1 MREHN
6 ERDRMKPH
14 AARLFGLIMSV
25 LTAAL
30 IPSHGIAQS
39 TDAAAY
45 PARAVRLVVPYG
57 PGGVSDIIGRVLAQ
71 KMSETLGQTMVVDNR
86 AGAGGMVGTGAV
98 AKSTADG
105 YTIVL
110 SSLSAYA
117 IGPRMVKVQPY
128 DPVNDFTAIGAVAL
142 TPTILTAGTDAPFR
156 TVRELVAHAKANPG
170 KLNYGSSGIGSVA
183 HISAELLRN
192 AAGVDLVH
200 VPYKSA
206 ALSYPDMISGNLAMV
221 FDALPSAIVHVRS
234 GKARPIAMMS
244 ERRSPRLPEVPTFAE
259 AGYPAVT
266 LRLWVGLH
274 GPAGMPA
281 AVVQKLNDALARA
294 LAAPDLRERFAAVG
308 ADPFTASP
316 RDFAAMIRQDVESL
330 ARTMEAAGIKPE

>member
-1 MREHN
+1 MFN
-6 ERDRMKPH
+6 ERTLMKTNF
-14 AARLFGLIMSV
+14 ACWLG
-25 LTAAL
+25 LTATAAMTCL
-30 IPSHGIAQS
+30 PATQTWAQT
-39 TDAAAY
+39 TDAAGY

-71 KMSETLGQTMVVDNR
+71 KMSETLGQSMVVDNR

-98 AKSTADG
+98 AKSAPDG
-105 YTIVL
+105 YTVVL

-117 IGPRMVKVQPY
+117 IGPRMVKAQPY

-156 TVRELVAHAKANPG
+156 SVRELVTYAKANPG

-192 AAGVDLVH
+192 AAGVELVH
-200 VPYKSA
+200 VPYKTA
-206 ALSYPDMISGNLAMV
+206 AASYPDMISGNLAMV

-244 ERRSPRLPEVPTFAE
+244 ERRSPLLPDVPTFAE
-259 AGYPAVT
+259 AGYPGVT

-281 AVVQKLNDALARA
+281 AIVQKLNDALAKA

-308 ADPFTASP
+308 ADPFTATA
-316 RDFAAMIRQDVESL
+316 RDFAAMIKQDVESL
-330 ARTMEAAGIKPE
+330 ARTMDAAGIKAE